1 MTHSLEEISEKFK
14 LGIFSKD
21 KNDEEIKKA
30 LDTFLYYFAFLIT
43 DDRSIKEEKSYIK
56 NPITIEGQKFYEEV
70 KEYNKSR
77 REIYIHLLK
86 SLDESIHEFYR
97 WEISFIFGKD
107 PNGLHRLENM
117 ITTNDV
123 LDRFNID
130 ILTLLFSVINIWD
143 VLGKFGLDKEVT
155 ETNLKEDSG
164 FNTLKKAWVNELG
177 YKKVIQD
184 DEETVY
190 TRILSPEFIQK
201 YSPDINRM
209 YEIYYANY
217 SKYNFSTYPFH
228 ELIVLFQNSI
238 LLNIDVDELLKKY
251 SNITRDEILTLCLYK
266 LDMKTFNR
274 YIELMNNCDAKNKKM
289 ILEFIK
295 PMNLYFP
302 YLNEEFY
309 DDLINKDI
317 YYGTFKSE
325 LFTDRY
331 FSYNL
336 YNMLLK
342 GDYNRKHHYIIDG
355 STYNFQNDTIKTLYY
370 DTEKNSIGDL
380 LRENFYDGYFYYI
393 LKFQTFF
400 KEQIN
405 ALEQICQ
412 REDARNILL
421 SFLEIKKFILDSK
434 CKTKLHL
441 TTRGR
446 SHSCGFESGT
456 SDSVWKYSDEGYI
469 KFDYQEYRKVLISSL
484 ESSKLKEFFKYCQKY
499 FKTYTMDKDYDN
511 NDVREYILESL
522 ENIVHPKEEIMNK
535 VRKI

>member
-1 MTHSLEEISEKFK
+1 M
-14 LGIFSKD
+14 
-21 KNDEEIKKA
+21 
-30 LDTFLYYFAFLIT
+30 
-43 DDRSIKEEKSYIK
+43 
-56 NPITIEGQKFYEEV
+56 
-70 KEYNKSR
+70 
-77 REIYIHLLK
+77 
-86 SLDESIHEFYR
+86 
-97 WEISFIFGKD
+97 
-107 PNGLHRLENM
+107 HRLENM

-155 ETNLKEDSG
+155 ETNLKEGSG
-164 FNTLKKAWVNELG
+164 FNTLKKAWISEIG
-177 YKKVIQD
+177 YKKVLQD
-184 DEETVY
+184 DKETVY
-190 TRILSPEFIQK
+190 TRVLNPEFIQK

-209 YEIYYANY
+209 YELYYANY
-217 SKYNFSTYPFH
+217 SKYNFSTYPYH

-302 YLNEEFY
+302 YLNEAFY
-309 DDLINKDI
+309 DDLLNKDS
-317 YYGTFKSE
+317 YYGVFKSE
-325 LFTDRY
+325 LFDDRY

-342 GDYNRKHHYIIDG
+342 GDYNRKHHYTIDG

-522 ENIVHPKEEIMNK
+522 ENIVHPKEEMMNK